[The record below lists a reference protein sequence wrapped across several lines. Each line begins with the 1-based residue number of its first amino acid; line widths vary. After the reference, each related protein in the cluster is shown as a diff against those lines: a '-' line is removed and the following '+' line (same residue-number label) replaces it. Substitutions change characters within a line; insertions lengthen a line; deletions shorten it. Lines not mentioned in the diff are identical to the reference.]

1 MPVRRSMGREFSV
14 ESSKLKVWEEGKR
27 KERNS
32 AEGAEEERGVRGEV
46 SARYWLGVLVEFA
59 KAGAL
64 LSHSKLVEGG
74 AEFED
79 AGADGFYGDG
89 EGEGGGFVEEEDYAV
104 EFAFADAACEGEADG
119 MEGVAAGAAA
129 GFFWIGD
136 DLFEAF
142 GVERRGIKEVE
153 G

>member
-1 MPVRRSMGREFSV
+1 MGREFSV
-14 ESSKLKVWEEGKR
+14 ESSKLKVWEEVKR

-46 SARYWLGVLVEFA
+46 EAKDWLGGWVEFA

-79 AGADGFYGDG
+79 AGADGFELNG
-89 EGEGGGFVEEEDYAV
+89 ERQERGFLEEEDYAV
-104 EFAFADAACEGEADG
+104 E
-119 MEGVAAGAAA
+119 
-129 GFFWIGD
+129 
-136 DLFEAF
+136 
-142 GVERRGIKEVE
+142 
-153 G
+153 